1 MRVHFLQH
9 AKCNGPGNIRQ
20 PLISR
25 NHTLTSTCLYLDAPL
40 PSIQDFDWLIILGGD
55 IGVHD
60 EETFSWL
67 KREKTFI
74 REAIQADK
82 RILGIC
88 LGAQLIAHVLG
99 AAVRK
104 R

>member
-1 MRVHFLQH
+1 MRRT
-9 AKCNGPGNIRQ
+9 RQ
-20 PLISR
+20 YQAAPDFKKPYPEIHL
-25 NHTLTSTCLYLDAPL
+25 TLSGCPL

-55 IGVHD
+55 MGVHD
-60 EETFSWL
+60 EETFSGL
-67 KREKTFI
+67 MREKTFI

>member
-9 AKCNGPGNIRQ
+9 AKCNRPGNIRQ
-20 PLISR
+20 PMISK

-55 IGVHD
+55 MGVHD

-67 KREKTFI
+67 IREKTFI

-88 LGAQLIAHVLG
+88 LGAQLIAHELG
-99 AAVRK
+99 AAV
-104 R
+104 

>member
-1 MRVHFLQH
+1 MGFHE
-9 AKCNGPGNIRQ
+9 K
-20 PLISR
+20 
-25 NHTLTSTCLYLDAPL
+25 
-40 PSIQDFDWLIILGGD
+40 
-55 IGVHD
+55 
-60 EETFSWL
+60 ETFSWL
-67 KREKTFI
+67 MREKTFI
-74 REAIQADK
+74 RETIQADK

>member
-1 MRVHFLQH
+1 M
-9 AKCNGPGNIRQ
+9 
-20 PLISR
+20 
-25 NHTLTSTCLYLDAPL
+25 
-40 PSIQDFDWLIILGGD
+40 
-55 IGVHD
+55 GVHE

-67 KREKTFI
+67 TREKTFI
-74 REAIQADK
+74 GEAIQADK

-88 LGAQLIAHVLG
+88 LGAQFIAHVLG